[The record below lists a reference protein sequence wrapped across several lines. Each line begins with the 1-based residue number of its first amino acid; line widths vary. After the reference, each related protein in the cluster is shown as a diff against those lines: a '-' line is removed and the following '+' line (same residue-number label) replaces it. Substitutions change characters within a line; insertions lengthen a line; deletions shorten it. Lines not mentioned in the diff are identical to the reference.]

1 MKERMI
7 AIVPRWI
14 WTALQVTGWIVRA
27 LLAAVMI
34 CGAAAAPYFL
44 WNPVFELD
52 GKPAVWAARLVAIV
66 LILLAAWIFYDLW
79 GVDGPYQPARRV
91 IGEIG
96 RAARARAAAAACV
109 FAGSVAG
116 CGGFF
121 VWIDMLGP
129 APDGVELNLIGA
141 VVSTVLMVG
150 GPYIVHESL
159 KELEQ

>member
-14 WTALQVTGWIVRA
+14 WTALQVTGWISRA
-27 LLAAVMI
+27 VFAALMFLAAV
-34 CGAAAAPYFL
+34 AAPYFL
-44 WNPVFELD
+44 WNPTFEID
-52 GKPAVWAARLVAIV
+52 GAPRLWGSRLAAIV

-79 GVDGPYQPARRV
+79 GDDGPYQPARRV

-96 RAARARAAAAACV
+96 RAALDRAVAVACAAA
-109 FAGSVAG
+109 GSLAG

-121 VWIDMLGP
+121 AWIEMLGP

-141 VVSTVLMVG
+141 VVATVFMVG

-159 KELEQ
+159 KELEK